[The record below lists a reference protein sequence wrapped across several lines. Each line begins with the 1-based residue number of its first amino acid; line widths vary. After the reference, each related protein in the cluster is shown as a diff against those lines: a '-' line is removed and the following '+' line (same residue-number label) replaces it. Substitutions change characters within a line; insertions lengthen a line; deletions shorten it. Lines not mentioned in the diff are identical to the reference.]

1 MIFLMKNPSL
11 AGLASALGLV
21 VLALATGCE
30 PSKAAPTAASPPV
43 ANVQTVR
50 AQSGEIVRQLTL
62 PGNIRAWQ
70 EAMLYAKVAG
80 YLKTM
85 AVDQGDWVKTDAL
98 LAEIEAPEMLA
109 DLDKLR
115 AELVRHQAEV
125 ERRRAEVELARLE
138 HERLRGAQAKSS
150 DLVMPLSVDKAR
162 AQRDVAQ
169 ATLNVALAQQN
180 EAAASLKRVET
191 LLAYA
196 RITAPFDGVIT
207 RRWVDPGAFI
217 PAATSGS
224 AAKNA
229 AVVSLMDF
237 RRVRVT
243 IALPDTEVPLLTTN
257 LAAKVTVPQ
266 LPGRVFE
273 GKVTRFAYALDE
285 ATKTMPVEIEIP
297 NADLALRPGMYAS
310 VRITLERRANGLLVP
325 AEALVS
331 EKKKTHVFVVRDSK
345 AVRVPV
351 RLGFDDGVQAEIL
364 EGLAAGEPV
373 IVAGKQSLTDG
384 QPVKG
389 VEKP

>member
-30 PSKAAPTAASPPV
+30 PSKAAPTSASPPV

-50 AQSGEIVRQLTL
+50 ARSGEIVRQLTL

-125 ERRRAEVELARLE
+125 ERRRAEGELARLE

-243 IALPDTEVPLLTTN
+243 FALPDTEVPLLTTN
-257 LAAKVTVPQ
+257 LAARVTVPQ
-266 LPGRVFE
+266 LPGRVFD

-351 RLGFDDGVQAEIL
+351 RVGFDDGVQVEIL
-364 EGLAAGEPV
+364 EGLAADEPV

-389 VEKP
+389 VEAP